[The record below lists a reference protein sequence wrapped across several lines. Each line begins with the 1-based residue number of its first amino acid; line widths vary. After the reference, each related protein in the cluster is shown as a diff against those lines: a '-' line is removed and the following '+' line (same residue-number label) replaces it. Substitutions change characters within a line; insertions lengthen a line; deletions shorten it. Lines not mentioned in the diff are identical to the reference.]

1 MIDPG
6 SGRVTCA
13 INLELAHGRHG
24 ASARVEIGDEAGI
37 AVARLAVLGW
47 IDRVAFGRLDR
58 TLDELRARGVRRF
71 TLDASRL
78 RHVDHAVLPGL
89 LASIER
95 FDSAS
100 GACTVEGLSRHLVDL
115 FRLAGWNP
123 QAPAGDSAV
132 AMDSAHLG
140 TGREWAS

>member
-1 MIDPG
+1 MISTG
-6 SGRVTCA
+6 AGRVTFA

-24 ASARVEIGDEAGI
+24 ASARVEIGDDAGVS
-37 AVARLAVLGW
+37 VARLAVLGW

-58 TLDELRARGVRRF
+58 TIDELRARGVRRF
-71 TLDASRL
+71 TFDASRL
-78 RHVDHAVLPGL
+78 RHVDHSVVPGL

-95 FDSAS
+95 FESS
-100 GACTVEGLSRHLVDL
+100 TGTCTVEGLSRHLNDL

-123 QAPAGDSAV
+123 QARHAGADLT
-132 AMDSAHLG
+132 MDSPHLG